1 MTWPVIIWHPRYIK
15 ESQSLPRLLRA
26 TQTQES
32 IQVLCLVSECCQFL
46 SYSFRVICS
55 WITCFIF
62 SFGWMSQVLHR
73 NWYRNVAAWGI
84 ISCEEG
90 SPPELLVTHFLKSV
104 NRYCLATVC
113 FWHSYLLCFQIYLRT
128 YLCLWASICS
138 YLPMRTGKRLIF
150 TSIHGHF
157 NSGQAVLCH
166 RRLLP
171 WGNDPRRPHHTP
183 QLLHWYWT
191 YPHRHS
197 CSRKLSHRP

>member
-15 ESQSLPRLLRA
+15 ESQSLPHLPELSKLGRVFK
-26 TQTQES
+26 S
-32 IQVLCLVSECCQFL
+32 YVLWVSFL
-46 SYSFRVICS
+46 AIPFRVICS

-62 SFGWMSQVLHR
+62 HLVECLRMSQVLHR

-90 SPPELLVTHFLKSV
+90 SPPEHLVTHFLKSV
-104 NRYCLATVC
+104 NRYCPTTVC

-128 YLCLWASICS
+128 YLGLWASICS

-157 NSGQAVLCH
+157 NSG
-166 RRLLP
+166 
-171 WGNDPRRPHHTP
+171 
-183 QLLHWYWT
+183 
-191 YPHRHS
+191 
-197 CSRKLSHRP
+197 